1 MIIRGKEFKEI
12 REGVYGHT
20 LPSGDVLSV
29 FYCAPGYFVADIGN
43 CQGYAQTPEAAI
55 LNLFELLGEELD
67 DHRRESMNRDMY
79 ERAMQRHVDYLED
92 LCKSK

>member
-1 MIIRGKEFKEI
+1 MIVLCKEF
-12 REGVYGHT
+12 RA
-20 LPSGDVLSV
+20 LPH
-29 FYCAPGYFVADIGN
+29 GYFVHDMRGGEALILLRGAHHWTAALGDN
-43 CQGYAQTPEAAI
+43 SWGYGPTPEATI
-55 LNLFELLGEELD
+55 LELFELLGEVLD